1 MTNLRIAPVV
11 NSLKNILT
19 AVCLSGFQF
28 AIVFFLMLASM
39 GNIYEILQCLYT
51 TIIICEIEMTC
62 HEMKSLLQ
70 LKMILISTTTDLL
83 ITF

>member
-39 GNIYEILQCLYT
+39 GNIYEILTYT

-62 HEMKSLLQ
+62 HEMK
-70 LKMILISTTTDLL
+70 
-83 ITF
+83 